1 LFPIIAVSIQY
12 IKMDNDEFCEEE
24 NLNEGF
30 WEEPIAS
37 CGFWFPLNDEHA
49 IPESVF
55 EFSLF

>member
-1 LFPIIAVSIQY
+1 
-12 IKMDNDEFCEEE
+12 MDNDEFCEEE